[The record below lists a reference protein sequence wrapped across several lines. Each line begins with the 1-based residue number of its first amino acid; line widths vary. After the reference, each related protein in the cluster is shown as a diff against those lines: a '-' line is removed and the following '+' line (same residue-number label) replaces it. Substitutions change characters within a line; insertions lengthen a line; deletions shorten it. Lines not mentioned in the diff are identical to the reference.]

1 MEGDDM
7 QAEALEGATQEGGT
21 VVSGLKGCRHLW
33 DKSVGVSSSPPL
45 LFKRQLTD
53 GAEGEK
59 TQGFI
64 TPCVAL
70 GLLFLT

>member
-1 MEGDDM
+1 MEGDDVH
-7 QAEALEGATQEGGT
+7 AEALKAATQIGRA
-21 VVSGLKGCRHLW
+21 VVPGLKGCRYLW
-33 DKSVGVSSSPPL
+33 NKSVGVSFFPPL
-45 LFKRQLTD
+45 LFKHQLTD